1 MNREKNYVLVVDA
14 KTGMIIKKRVH
25 FLLFGNAF
33 CNMEKSTI
41 VSVRLISTD
50 KAIKMGYEEG
60 AVYETV

>member
-1 MNREKNYVLVVDA
+1 MR
-14 KTGMIIKKRVH
+14 IKKRVH
-25 FLLFGNAF
+25 CLLFGNAF

>member
-1 MNREKNYVLVVDA
+1 
-14 KTGMIIKKRVH
+14 MIIKKRVH

-33 CNMEKSTI
+33 CSMEKSTI

-50 KAIKMGYEEG
+50 KAIMKGYEEG

>member
-1 MNREKNYVLVVDA
+1 MNREKNYILAVDA
-14 KTGMIIKKRVH
+14 ETGMIIKKGLIFYCLVT
-25 FLLFGNAF
+25 LFVTWK
-33 CNMEKSTI
+33 KSTI